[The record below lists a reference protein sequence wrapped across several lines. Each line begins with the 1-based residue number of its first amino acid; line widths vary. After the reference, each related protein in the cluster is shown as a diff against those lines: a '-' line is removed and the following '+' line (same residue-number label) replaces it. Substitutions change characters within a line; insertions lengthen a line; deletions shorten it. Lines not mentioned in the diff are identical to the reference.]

1 MLIKTLAENT
11 SLSKELGSEH
21 GLSLYIEANHKK
33 LLFDV
38 GLGELFYQ
46 NAKKMGV
53 DISQVDFLV
62 ISHGHSDHGGGIT
75 TFLEHNA
82 KAKVFLHRD
91 AFVGHYSLRRK
102 GNPVDIGLLSELIH
116 SERIVQVE
124 EGFQISE
131 EFLLFSD
138 VETKYRTPSSN
149 QFLFMEEAGKMKPDT
164 FSHEQNLVIREGS
177 KKVLITGCAHNGIL
191 NIIEAF
197 HQRYGSMPDYVIG
210 GFHLCNPAT
219 GEPESDEILEEVAD
233 YFIKSGAKFY
243 TGHCTGLKS
252 YEILKQRM
260 GDRIEYLS
268 GGSQFIL

>member
-11 SLSKELGSEH
+11 SVSKEFGSEH
-21 GLSLYIEANHKK
+21 GLSLYIEANDKK

-53 DISQVDFLV
+53 DISEVDLLI
-62 ISHGHSDHGGGIT
+62 ISHGHSDHGGGIA
-75 TFLEHNA
+75 TFLEHNK

-91 AFVGHYSLRRK
+91 AFIRHYSLRRK
-102 GNPVDIGLLSELIH
+102 GDPVDIGLSPELIH

-124 EGFQISE
+124 GELEVEGGYH
-131 EFLLFSD
+131 LFSD

-149 QFLFMEEAGKMKPDT
+149 RFLFMEEEGELKPDE
-164 FSHEQNLVIREGS
+164 FSHEQNLMIREGS
-177 KKVLITGCAHNGIL
+177 KNVLITGCAHNGIL

-197 HQRYGSMPDYVIG
+197 YQRYGSIPDYVVG

-233 YFIKSGAKFY
+233 YFMKSGAKFY

-260 GDRIEYLS
+260 GDKMEYLS
-268 GGSQFIL
+268 VGSEFIL